1 MRVIPLL
8 ILLALPFGF
17 CAFWSAKDI
26 PPYAKETLSK
36 KGYLWAIEDGAVPSD
51 IVYREVGGK
60 YVKFY
65 VYKPTDEAF
74 KECLFSDICVPIII
88 KNPNSYD
95 LEDYQ
100 VVINLEDIGLA
111 GKYVRVI
118 YYDISTDKFEFV
130 NFCYEQSNGE
140 CNETVSSVI
149 WVKVPSIPANGN
161 TVIYIYP
168 SDTNYAKNGDEVF
181 DFYDDFQTLDSGK
194 WNAYNVQIS
203 NGELITSSADST
215 ASYVESTQSFNIEN
229 KILEVRAKL
238 LDTTTTTYESGI
250 HVMYDPDNRINI
262 WSEGENVGYNKIVES
277 VNGNT

>member
-1 MRVIPLL
+1 M
-8 ILLALPFGF
+8 
-17 CAFWSAKDI
+17 
-26 PPYAKETLSK
+26 
-36 KGYLWAIEDGAVPSD
+36 WAIEDGAVPSD

-168 SDTNYAKNGDEVF
+168 SDTNYATTGDNVF
-181 DFYDDFQTLDSGK
+181 DFYDDFNDGVLDANNWETYTKSGQASFIEEDGYLKITLNGDTVGRIYSK
-194 WNAYNVQIS
+194 TSFSNV
-203 NGELITSSADST
+203 
-215 ASYVESTQSFNIEN
+215 
-229 KILEVRAKL
+229 ILEVKVMSDNKAERTTLGFVDYGDLSQQSNAVVTFLNDADLADDARFNTQKDGSWGSEQVLFSPYSTNTCL
-238 LDTTTTTYESGI
+238 LYTSDAADE
-250 HVMYDPDNRINI
+250 
-262 WSEGENVGYNKIVES
+262 
-277 VNGNT
+277 